1 MNQITQSLLG
11 NLALALLCLSV
22 LLLIV
27 LRSAFDAGVVL
38 ASLPIA
44 ALGGVIGLRVLGWFV
59 PQSLDL
65 LTMIGFVML
74 LAMVVANAV
83 LLVSETRAAQSHGLD
98 LNAAIEQA
106 LRARLRALTL
116 GALTG
121 VLGAL
126 PLVLSPGPGAA
137 IFRGLA
143 AVTCGGVTLSLLLV
157 VVLVPALLR
166 SQVLAQDLLQLL
178 RKRRLALSLARP

>member
-1 MNQITQSLLG
+1 MLG

-27 LRSAFDAGVVL
+27 LRSAFDASVVL

-83 LLVSETRAAQSHGLD
+83 LLVSETRAAQSQGLD

-106 LRARLRALTL
+106 LRALTL

-137 IFRGLA
+137 IYRGLA

-157 VVLVPALLR
+157 VVLVRALLR
-166 SQVLAQDLLQLL
+166 SKVLAQDLLQLL
-178 RKRRLALSLARP
+178 HKRRLALSLARP